1 MLAHLSVKGMPFVQ
15 VHVHMYVCRYYEQQC
30 HKQRA
35 YVPTFL
41 LDIHL
46 GVRILDR
53 RACVV
58 SILVDN
64 TKL

>member
-1 MLAHLSVKGMPFVQ
+1 MAIGALLVWG
-15 VHVHMYVCRYYEQQC
+15 YYEQQC
-30 HKQRA
+30 YKQRA

-41 LDIHL
+41 LDIYL